1 MSDVL
6 DADSVLSI
14 LAKRP
19 QPETTRLRQLR
30 PKIKDPPYQV
40 ATLVGQ
46 FHRKFTLDYR
56 NHFGQPVPDWI
67 WVEHPQTIIDLA
79 KAAVAANA
87 LLPEFSPEPPTELQK
102 TYRSVEIALNALVN
116 RMMQSEH
123 GVPSTDYEELQYL
136 RNRLIAVA
144 TDPIARS
151 MARHPALTREAG
163 EEMAEAFGF

>member
-30 PKIKDPPYQV
+30 PNIKEPAYRV
-40 ATLVGQ
+40 ATFVGQ

-56 NHFGQPVPDWI
+56 NHFGQPVADWI
-67 WVEHPQTIIDLA
+67 WVEHPETIIALA

-87 LLPEFSPEPPTELQK
+87 LLPEYSPEPPTELQK
-102 TYRSVEIALNALVN
+102 TYHSVELELNTLLH
-116 RMMQSEH
+116 RMLQAEH
-123 GVPSTDYEELQYL
+123 GIPSADYEELQYL
-136 RNRLIAVA
+136 RQRLIAVA
-144 TDPIARS
+144 TDPIAHS
-151 MARHPALTREAG
+151 MARHPALTREEG
-163 EEMAEAFGF
+163 EEMVRAFGF